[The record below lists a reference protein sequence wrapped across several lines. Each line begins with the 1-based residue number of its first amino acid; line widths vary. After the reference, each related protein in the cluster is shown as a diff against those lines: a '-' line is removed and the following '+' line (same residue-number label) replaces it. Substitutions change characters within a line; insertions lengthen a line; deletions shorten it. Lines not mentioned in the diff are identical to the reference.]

1 MNMTIEDKVRE
12 FVKSELP
19 LVTNL
24 FMKKIDIDDDT
35 PLQNL
40 HEADDIA
47 EMAEKFFSHFNVQPA
62 GFSLKSYYPW
72 KVKPVFSRKSINQN
86 KIPLTVGMFI
96 ASAKAGHW
104 LYN

>member
-1 MNMTIEDKVRE
+1 MSMTIEDSVRE

-19 LVTNL
+19 LVTSL

-40 HEADDIA
+40 HEADDVA
-47 EMAEKFFSHFNVQPA
+47 EMTEKFFAHFNVQPA
-62 GFSLKSYYPW
+62 GFSLSNYYPW
-72 KVKPVFSRKSINQN
+72 KVKSVFLRKALNQN

-96 ASAKAGHW
+96 ESAKAGHW